1 MPISTEFQAEIEKKA
16 HKKRAPLEDS
26 GSNLPTYLGL
36 VFGKFFFDAAW
47 IIIMK
52 LESQETWGVVL
63 TCMLCPDGFA

>member
-36 VFGKFFFDAAW
+36 VFGKTFFDAAW
-47 IIIMK
+47 LNK
-52 LESQETWGVVL
+52 EFS
-63 TCMLCPDGFA
+63 AK